1 MLCEDA
7 SKALAQLGYF
17 HKNKGR
23 IFFAVFKLEVT
34 SGASWFEKA
43 ILRLNG
49 SKGQMADMSFVLF
62 CLADFYYFYIFFFFI
77 YLVGLKGLLSL
88 SVFQLLRCS
97 VVTTVHI
104 METFNCFFVQ

>member
-43 ILRLNG
+43 TLRLNG

-62 CLADFYYFYIFFFFI
+62 CLADFHYFIFFPSFTR
-77 YLVGLKGLLSL
+77 LD
-88 SVFQLLRCS
+88 
-97 VVTTVHI
+97 
-104 METFNCFFVQ
+104 

>member
-43 ILRLNG
+43 TLRLNG

-62 CLADFYYFYIFFFFI
+62 CLADFHYFISFSFI
-77 YLVGLKGLLSL
+77 YPVGLKGLLSL
-88 SVFQLLRCS
+88 SLFHPLRCS